1 MRQLKRN
8 KEEGFV
14 NWGSRLMF
22 LPYLIDGELH
32 QARNVDEF
40 IGDILDCCRDMR
52 VAGAQRVVDALERFD
67 NLEDFARLNK
77 WLADKVGSLKAIE
90 LSDLV
95 RVLSRNLSEL
105 EDLLNQREE
114 GRSRSSKKSM
124 GLKSRI
130 PFI

>member
-40 IGDILDCCRDMR
+40 IGDI
-52 VAGAQRVVDALERFD
+52 VNIIKNPKALF
-67 NLEDFARLNK
+67 ED
-77 WLADKVGSLKAIE
+77 
-90 LSDLV
+90 
-95 RVLSRNLSEL
+95 
-105 EDLLNQREE
+105 EE
-114 GRSRSSKKSM
+114 PSPKETEEE
-124 GLKSRI
+124 
-130 PFI
+130 